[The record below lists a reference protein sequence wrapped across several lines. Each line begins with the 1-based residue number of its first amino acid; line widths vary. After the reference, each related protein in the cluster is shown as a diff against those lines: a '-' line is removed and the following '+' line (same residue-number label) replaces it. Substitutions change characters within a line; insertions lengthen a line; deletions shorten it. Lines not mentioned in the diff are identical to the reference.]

1 MQFHT
6 GIFLA
11 LAVLLSFQERS
22 TAAEISL
29 PWLLD
34 QLKNVQG
41 YFSTSQAKD
50 AHSAVFGENNSGKT
64 SSGVSDTDIS
74 PASGTPVTPSKNTG
88 SHTRELIAA
97 AAGFEAMRMYERHQ
111 AKQTGQPVN
120 HSIMKNILAGLAAAA
135 VERLVETKGLDLID
149 AQKAKA
155 QAIQTVEHIAE
166 EKYGKNYGDDG
177 STPPPYRMEL
187 PAVQDK
193 QKGKEGNSDLGS
205 PQRHVAE
212 ATTSA
217 GEYR

>member
-6 GIFLA
+6 GAFFS
-11 LAVLLSFQERS
+11 LAVLLTLQTQS
-22 TAAEISL
+22 TVAEISL

-41 YFSTSQAKD
+41 FFSASQAKD
-50 AHSAVFGENNSGKT
+50 AHSAVYGDNKVGST
-64 SSGVSDTDIS
+64 SAGVSNSDTV
-74 PASGTPVTPSKNTG
+74 SGTPVAPSISKNKG

-97 AAGFEAMRMYERHQ
+97 AAGFEAMRVYERHQ

-120 HSIMKNILAGLAAAA
+120 HSIMKNILVGLAAGA

-166 EKYGKNYGDDG
+166 EKYGANYGDDG
-177 STPPPYRMEL
+177 HTPPPYRMEL
-187 PAVQDK
+187 STDQD
-193 QKGKEGNSDLGS
+193 KGKEGNADFGS
-205 PQRHVAE
+205 PQRQMVSAE